1 MTKTKAIQ
9 IAKNRIKSNT
19 KYINDLEKY
28 DEENPDKSEN
38 QFGTRISKLVMK
50 IITSENLLLDQIIAE
65 LKNKQKQHDSQR
77 KKKPL

>member
-1 MTKTKAIQ
+1 MTKAKAIQ

-38 QFGTRISKLVMK
+38 QIGTRIFKLVIK
-50 IITSENLLLDQIIAE
+50 ITSSENLLLDQIIAE
-65 LKNKQKQHDSQR
+65 LTSNQK
-77 KKKPL
+77 

>member
-19 KYINDLEKY
+19 KYINELENY
-28 DEENPDKSEN
+28 DKENPDKSED
-38 QFGTRISKLVMK
+38 QIGARIYKLVIK

-65 LKNKQKQHDSQR
+65 LKSN
-77 KKKPL
+77 

>member
-1 MTKTKAIQ
+1 MTKAKAIQ

-38 QFGTRISKLVMK
+38 QIGTRIFKLVIK
-50 IITSENLLLDQIIAE
+50 ITSSENLLLDQIIAE
-65 LKNKQKQHDSQR
+65 LKSNQK
-77 KKKPL
+77 

>member
-1 MTKTKAIQ
+1 MPKAKAIQ

-38 QFGTRISKLVMK
+38 QIGTRISKLVIK
-50 IITSENLLLDQIIAE
+50 IISSENLLLDQIIVE
-65 LKNKQKQHDSQR
+65 LKKQAKAT
-77 KKKPL
+77 